1 VRDPRGRGGAG
12 IRHLIDRRTFLGACG
27 AALTWPL
34 LRPAWA
40 GEADARTRSEGLSAE
55 LLKALEKSEYAYI
68 SPLRSDGREST
79 CHGEVWYAWLDG
91 AVVVNTAPKTW
102 KARALKRGLDR
113 ARIWVGDYG
122 TWKRALGRNEDFRK
136 APSFDAKAT
145 VTRNAA
151 LLDRLLAVFDE
162 KYPDE
167 IGEWRDKMR
176 DGFFDGSRLLIRYTP
191 I

>member
-1 VRDPRGRGGAG
+1 
-12 IRHLIDRRTFLGACG
+12 
-27 AALTWPL
+27 
-34 LRPAWA
+34 
-40 GEADARTRSEGLSAE
+40 
-55 LLKALEKSEYAYI
+55 
-68 SPLRSDGREST
+68 
-79 CHGEVWYAWLDG
+79 VWYAWLDG